1 MKTIT
6 LKQTQL
12 STIQVNCMRAIKQN
26 HGDILT
32 WFIDID
38 SPCTLRLQ
46 SYTLDDIDIKTA
58 NELGFI
64 VTLYCDYDV
73 NDNFRTIEAH
83 FFTIQF

>member
-1 MKTIT
+1 MKTLT

-12 STIQVNCMRAIKQN
+12 ATMQVNCMRAIQQN

-38 SPCTLRLQ
+38 SPGTLRLQ
-46 SYTLDDIDIKTA
+46 SPTLDGRDFKAAI
-58 NELGFI
+58 ELGFI